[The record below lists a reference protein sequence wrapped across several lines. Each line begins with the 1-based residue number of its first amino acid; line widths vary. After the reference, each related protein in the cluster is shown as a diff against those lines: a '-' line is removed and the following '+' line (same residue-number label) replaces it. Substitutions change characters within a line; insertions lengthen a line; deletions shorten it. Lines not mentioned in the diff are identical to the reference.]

1 MKPRPILRAGAPER
15 DNRHNFSKGFAR
27 GELHS
32 GERPGRRRTDRNFR
46 DVAFVAERPRRRR
59 ERHHA
64 RGAAAARRRYLA
76 LAVPRGTRRRR
87 RRPGRIRHGARRRLN
102 QRERRV
108 RNQPAF
114 GALDRCDA
122 HVPRH
127 RNGERVRRAASARSR
142 IMTRAAAGNA
152 SALAAGLVFGLGL
165 AISQMVNPRKVLDFL
180 DVAGNWDPS
189 LALVLGGAVGV
200 AMLALRFVLKRKQ
213 PLFES
218 EFHLPR
224 TTKVDRR
231 LLAGS
236 AIFGISWGIGGY
248 CPGPGIAALS
258 AASVEAL
265 VFVAGMALGSF
276 LYQRFAAPRG

>member
-1 MKPRPILRAGAPER
+1 
-15 DNRHNFSKGFAR
+15 
-27 GELHS
+27 
-32 GERPGRRRTDRNFR
+32 
-46 DVAFVAERPRRRR
+46 V
-59 ERHHA
+59 
-64 RGAAAARRRYLA
+64 
-76 LAVPRGTRRRR
+76 
-87 RRPGRIRHGARRRLN
+87 
-102 QRERRV
+102 
-108 RNQPAF
+108 
-114 GALDRCDA
+114 
-122 HVPRH
+122 
-127 RNGERVRRAASARSR
+127 
-142 IMTRAAAGNA
+142 TRAAARNA
-152 SALAAGLVFGLGL
+152 SALAAGLLFGLGL
-165 AISQMVNPRKVLDFL
+165 AISPMVNPKKVLDFL

-200 AMLALRFVLKRKQ
+200 AMLAFRFVLKRKQ

-236 AIFGISWGIGGY
+236 AIFGIGWGIGGY